1 MKITSDKEFD
11 VMLQLSDKPILN
23 QRQLAER
30 ASVSLG
36 TVNTVLKALIERG
49 WVEVK
54 SLAQSSALG
63 RNQYQLTPEGASAKV
78 QLIKWQ
84 MAQKQ
89 QEVEQLQSQLEQN
102 AERGSGRD

>member
-1 MKITSDKEFD
+1 
-11 VMLQLSDKPILN
+11 MLQLSDKPILN

-54 SLAQSSALG
+54 SLAQSSELG
-63 RNQYQLTPEGASAKV
+63 RNQYQLTPEGANAKV